1 MFYEIKIEHVTDD
14 DGRQV
19 MTIYNIILQIMR
31 TKTPNSS
38 YRARVV
44 VFNAAFNNISI
55 ILLWSVLLVKET

>member
-19 MTIYNIILQIMR
+19 MTIYNIILQR

-55 ILLWSVLLVKET
+55 ISLWSVLLVKET